1 MSLKVVLDR
10 YPKIKQILLKI
21 YRPTVGAYRE
31 KQKNK
36 RFKEKGKEAL
46 FNIDKAFNEI
56 GIKYWLE
63 FGTLLGAVREKDFIA
78 HDLDI
83 DLGCFLEDYHEK
95 NEKIFNKYGFKKV
108 REFLIDDG
116 KYGREETYRYN
127 GLDIDIFYFSINEKQ
142 QMYCHTFIPLPDKSR
157 ETTINELGGLIV
169 RELTYPYEGFATIE
183 LFKHNFNMPKNIDE
197 HLSASYGKNYMIKD
211 PNYSNKIATNVKIL
225 KDKIGIRYLYE

>member
-1 MSLKVVLDR
+1 MSLKVVLDK

-21 YRPTVGAYRE
+21 YRPTVGAYKE
-31 KQKNK
+31 KQRNR

-46 FNIDKAFNEI
+46 FNIDKVFNEI

-116 KYGREETYRYN
+116 EYGREETYRYN
-127 GLDIDIFYFSINEKQ
+127 GVDIDIFYFKRDNNTIKCYLFSPMEG
-142 QMYCHTFIPLPDKSR
+142 YSR
-157 ETTINELGGLIV
+157 DTTIQKLGGLIA
-169 RELTYPYEGFATIE
+169 REVTFSFDGLTKIFFLDKEFFVP
-183 LFKHNFNMPKNIDE
+183 KNFNQHLEE
-197 HLSASYGKNYMIKD
+197 HYGKNYMIKD
-211 PNYSNKIATNVKIL
+211 PNYSDKKAPNVQVL